1 MIFNSQ
7 EAYERLIVE
16 LDRRAI
22 KYIVHRFSSGI
33 KMIDIWYN
41 DLFYVVQI
49 ENNFAGISLI
59 DEDNG
64 GFDTTPDTKIFT
76 VEDFLLKVRST
87 F

>member
-7 EAYERLIVE
+7 EAFKSLIIE
-16 LDRRAI
+16 LDQRAM
-22 KYIVHRFSSGI
+22 KYLVHEFNSGI
-33 KMIDIWYN
+33 KMIDIWHK

-49 ENNFAGISLI
+49 ESDFAGISLI
-59 DEDNG
+59 NEDNA

-76 VEDFLLKVRST
+76 VEDFVLKLRGM